1 MTSIPRR
8 AALVLALAALLP
20 AAAFAQKKY
29 DTGATDTEI
38 KIGNM
43 VPYSGPV
50 SAYGTVG
57 KAMSAYFAKVNADG
71 GVNGRKIT
79 FLSMDDAYNPAKT
92 VEQARKLVEE
102 DEVLLLCA
110 PLGTAQN
117 TAIQKYMNTKKVP
130 HLFLNTGA
138 SKWGDPKAF
147 PWTMGYIP
155 SYYTEGK
162 VYAQHVLA
170 TKPGAK
176 VGVLYQ
182 NDDFGKDFLK
192 GFLDGFGDKAK
203 AMVVAQA
210 SYEVTDPTVDSQ
222 LLSLKAAGAD
232 VFFSITTPKF
242 AAQALRKVADMGW
255 KPVQYLVSV
264 SVSVSAVI
272 KPAGPENAVGVISST
287 YLRDPADPQWHKT
300 REYQD
305 YEAWMKKYYP
315 AGDVADSLN
324 VNGYSI
330 AQTMVQV
337 LKQAGDNLT
346 RENIMKQAASLSF
359 TPPMLFPGIEV
370 KTSADDFHP
379 IEKLQLVRFNGTRYE
394 PFGGVLGR

>member
-1 MTSIPRR
+1 MSLISRR
-8 AALVLALAALLP
+8 ASLALLSAALLP
-20 AAAFAQKKY
+20 ATTFAQKKY

-38 KIGNM
+38 KIGNL
-43 VPYSGPV
+43 VPYSGPA

-57 KAMSAYFAKVNADG
+57 KAMSAYFAKVNAEG
-71 GVNGRKIT
+71 GVNGRKIN
-79 FLSMDDAYNPAKT
+79 FISLDDGYNPAKT
-92 VEQARKLVEE
+92 VEQARKLVEN

-117 TAIQKYMNTKKVP
+117 SAIQKYMNARKVP

-162 VYAQHVLA
+162 TYAQHILA

-182 NDDFGKDFLK
+182 NDDFGKDFLN

-203 AMVVAQA
+203 TMVVAKA
-210 SYEVTDPTVDSQ
+210 SYEVTDPTIDSQ
-222 LLSLKAAGAD
+222 LVSLKGAGAD
-232 VFFSITTPKF
+232 VLFSVTTPKF
-242 AAQALRKVADMGW
+242 AAQALRKVADLGW
-255 KPVQYLVSV
+255 KPTQYLVSV

-272 KPAGPENAVGVISST
+272 KPAGPENAVGVISSI

-300 REYQD
+300 PEYLD
-305 YEAWMKKYYP
+305 YESWMKKYYP
-315 AGDVADSLN
+315 SGDVADSLN

-337 LKQAGDNLT
+337 LKQAGDKLT
-346 RENIMKQAASLSF
+346 RENIMKQAASLNF
-359 TPPMLFPGIEV
+359 MPPMLFPGIV
-370 KTSADDFHP
+370 IKTAADDFHP
-379 IEKLQLVRFNGTRYE
+379 IEQLQLVRFNGSRYE
-394 PFGGVLGR
+394 PFGDVIGR